1 MSSFGAQKSEFL
13 VAKAGAWKPKAL
25 LSMLTWVHAFW
36 GWRARAGTPAEL
48 CQVSS
53 EWLACK
59 RCVRDQKSGSGP
71 KQADRLESVNFEVKL
86 LNNGVAITVS
96 Q

>member
-1 MSSFGAQKSEFL
+1 MPSGGGGQGQEPQL
-13 VAKAGAWKPKAL
+13 NC
-25 LSMLTWVHAFW
+25 
-36 GWRARAGTPAEL
+36 ARY
-48 CQVSS
+48 QVSG
-53 EWLACK
+53 WP
-59 RCVRDQKSGSGP
+59 VRGVLETRKVGGGP